1 MKKIRFYFMLLFSFC
16 SLSLFSSHMVF
27 ALDNQSGTAGE
38 SHAIYRLYNYENG
51 EHLYTI
57 DANEKDV
64 LYQQHHWG
72 YEGVAWYAPSSGN
85 AVYRLYNH
93 GLQNHLYTM
102 DLNEVRVLTT
112 YHGWQLDNAGNP
124 VFYSGGSTP
133 IYRVY
138 NPALRGLHHW
148 TTDFNEYSILPNHG
162 WKQEGEA
169 FFAESL
175 GNPMQTQYVSNVLYN
190 GYYYYVRGKYG
201 YVPIVNK
208 KYPVNS
214 QYSPG
219 ENAEAKAAFLT
230 LTNQMRQ
237 LGFSISHSYSGF
249 RSYSLQDSLYN
260 NYVAQEGR
268 VAADRYS
275 ARPGYS
281 EHQTGLA
288 FDILNGQ
295 GELLQGEAAQWL
307 AKHAHEYG
315 FIIRY
320 LPGKEAITGYMHEE
334 WHVRYV
340 GQEAADIYHSGLT
353 LEEYFEIAGGDYQ

>member
-1 MKKIRFYFMLLFSFC
+1 MILLFSFYN
-16 SLSLFSSHMVF
+16 LSLFSSNRVL
-27 ALDNQSGTAGE
+27 ALDNQSEIAGE
-38 SHAIYRLYNYENG
+38 SIAIYRLYNYENG
-51 EHLYTI
+51 EHLYTV
-57 DANEKDV
+57 DSNEKDV
-64 LYQQHHWG
+64 LYQQHNWG
-72 YEGVAWYAPSSGN
+72 YEGVAWYAPSSGK

-102 DLNEVRVLTT
+102 DLNEVEVLTAH
-112 YHGWQLDNAGNP
+112 HGWQLDNDGKP

-138 NPALRGLHHW
+138 NSALRGLHHW
-148 TTDFNEYSILPNHG
+148 TTDYNEYSILPSHG

-169 FFAESL
+169 FFADSL
-175 GNPMQTQYVSNVLYN
+175 GHPIQTQYASTILYN
-190 GYYYYVRGKYG
+190 GFYYQVRGKYG
-201 YVPIVNK
+201 YIPIVNK

-219 ENAEAKAAFLT
+219 ENAEAKAAFLA
-230 LTNQMRQ
+230 LTNQLRQ

-249 RSYSLQDSLYN
+249 RSYSLQDSLYR
-260 NYVAQEGR
+260 NYVAQDGR

-275 ARPGYS
+275 ARAGYS

-307 AKHAHEYG
+307 AEHAHEYG
-315 FIIRY
+315 FIVRY
-320 LPGKEAITGYMHEE
+320 LPEKEAITGYMHEE
-334 WHVRYV
+334 WHVRYI
-340 GQEAADIYHSGLT
+340 GKEAGDVYRSGLT
-353 LEEYFEIAGGDYQ
+353 LEEYFGVVGGDYE